1 MEAEQGRFSV
11 FSPYDLTSCCLASL
25 GRSTSQFMVVKPVA
39 HNPANRPNTYIDAT
53 RGRTISRTFIVCHV
67 VPEGRKEKRCQ
78 STSAETPCYTLTL
91 GEVVLPLVA
100 SMYVLGQYATNFS
113 CSHSKGGEEHEMQQT
128 MQTVISKDGT
138 PIAFD
143 QPGQR
148 LPLILAVG
156 AFNTRSTGAP

>member
-1 MEAEQGRFSV
+1 MRNVLSNQPARTTLSSSRERLRSV
-11 FSPYDLTSCCLASL
+11 
-25 GRSTSQFMVVKPVA
+25 
-39 HNPANRPNTYIDAT
+39 
-53 RGRTISRTFIVCHV
+53 
-67 VPEGRKEKRCQ
+67 
-78 STSAETPCYTLTL
+78 TL
-91 GEVVLPLVA
+91 GIMQGALALLFLFTGGSKLAQYIHRRHQGQNHLTNIHRVPCCARGKERKA
-100 SMYVLGQYATNFS
+100 MYVLGQFATNFS

-148 LPLILAVG
+148 SPLILVVG